1 MIKKY
6 RAEIIL
12 FYIASICSLI
22 VASFYDLQIDK
33 VLNNPENPLALWF
46 YRTGEIPS
54 NLVFMLGGLA
64 IYYFASNKLLKYAG
78 LLAEIGGG
86 IFLGIYL
93 SGYMFVEDGTETITG
108 AIYGLGTALVFLLIG
123 KYIVVPEKAKKPL
136 VVLAIIG
143 MIVMLAK
150 TGATEISKIFWGR
163 ERFRMLLEENNFDN
177 FTPWYKPQGTTSN
190 NEFKSFPSG
199 HTSGAGISYLA
210 MFLPLVS
217 DKLKNKTKLYFIAPF
232 VYTSVVA
239 FTRLVMGAHFLSD
252 VTVGGMIAFTCVVI
266 AMAIVDKKSDKLGL
280 NV

>member
-108 AIYGLGTALVFLLIG
+108 AIYGWVQ
-123 KYIVVPEKAKKPL
+123 P
-136 VVLAIIG
+136 
-143 MIVMLAK
+143 
-150 TGATEISKIFWGR
+150 
-163 ERFRMLLEENNFDN
+163 
-177 FTPWYKPQGTTSN
+177 
-190 NEFKSFPSG
+190 
-199 HTSGAGISYLA
+199 
-210 MFLPLVS
+210 
-217 DKLKNKTKLYFIAPF
+217 LYFF
-232 VYTSVVA
+232 
-239 FTRLVMGAHFLSD
+239 
-252 VTVGGMIAFTCVVI
+252 
-266 AMAIVDKKSDKLGL
+266 
-280 NV
+280 

>member
-1 MIKKY
+1 M
-6 RAEIIL
+6 
-12 FYIASICSLI
+12 
-22 VASFYDLQIDK
+22 
-33 VLNNPENPLALWF
+33 
-46 YRTGEIPS
+46 
-54 NLVFMLGGLA
+54 
-64 IYYFASNKLLKYAG
+64 
-78 LLAEIGGG
+78 
-86 IFLGIYL
+86 
-93 SGYMFVEDGTETITG
+93 
-108 AIYGLGTALVFLLIG
+108 IG